1 MCRAHLHSCVLKKK
15 KRHGRYFF
23 YLSVFM
29 LGDFPYPLE
38 IHLLSEEKGRGVF
51 YIFNRRTCS
60 HFFYS
65 GSVIWRLW
73 KTKMPTR
80 HKWTVWCWP
89 NCRDS
94 DSSPGAQFCSHPGC
108 RFHLWRTVGKPIRSV
123 VIVPPSL
130 SNPPQNWRVSPES
143 LMLGPSLGT
152 LLTVL
157 HLELVD
163 LNHGRTWSGKMQIS
177 LGSFAK
183 LIYELKKSSLLIP
196 VLLLEIQCNDPRF
209 LSVAWRQMF

>member
-29 LGDFPYPLE
+29 LGDFPHPLE

-94 DSSPGAQFCSHPGC
+94 DSSPGAQFCFHPGC

-130 SNPPQNWRVSPES
+130 PNPPKTGGFHQKAWCW
-143 LMLGPSLGT
+143 
-152 LLTVL
+152 VL
-157 HLELVD
+157 VWGLC
-163 LNHGRTWSGKMQIS
+163 W
-177 LGSFAK
+177 
-183 LIYELKKSSLLIP
+183 
-196 VLLLEIQCNDPRF
+196 
-209 LSVAWRQMF
+209 LSCILS